1 MHKKDT
7 FKHNAYV
14 QNVIEEV
21 MLLEILKNIIRY
33 IDIRLKLNFVY

>member
-1 MHKKDT
+1 MHKEDT

-14 QNVIEEV
+14 QNAIEEV
-21 MLLEILKNIIRY
+21 MFLEILKSIIRY